1 VQRGNKWFTIEAGLP
16 VRASSRVDG
25 DFIAHLREDVE
36 WLCAQLEISR
46 ILTLDRAKRRLR
58 TGMSRNFVCG
68 GQDLLET
75 PPHPARIGNVR
86 NEQRLAV
93 KGRAVFLL
101 LHADHSVAWEPT

>member
-46 ILTLDRAKRRLR
+46 IFNPRSGEEKIEE
-58 TGMSRNFVCG
+58 GMTRNFVCG

-75 PPHPARIGNVR
+75 RRSHIQPGSATSEMNRGWR
-86 NEQRLAV
+86 
-93 KGRAVFLL
+93 
-101 LHADHSVAWEPT
+101 